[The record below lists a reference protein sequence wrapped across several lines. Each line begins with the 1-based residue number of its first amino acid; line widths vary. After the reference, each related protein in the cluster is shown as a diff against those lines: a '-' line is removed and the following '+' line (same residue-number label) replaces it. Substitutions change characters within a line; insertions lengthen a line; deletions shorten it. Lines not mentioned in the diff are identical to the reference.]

1 MSQPP
6 LRLQGQTGSV
16 PAKTP
21 TRVIPS
27 WPTKEFLAF
36 QPLLLVDW
44 TWYQA
49 SIYIARSGRR
59 LIPLISHFNE
69 ERVVCIRSKSVIGDW
84 ASDVVGWEENEL
96 LDRVCSCCGSVITPP
111 A

>member
-49 SIYIARSGRR
+49 SIYSEEWEETNSTNLSLQRRTCRVYSIKVSHRR
-59 LIPLISHFNE
+59 LGFRRRWLG
-69 ERVVCIRSKSVIGDW
+69 RK
-84 ASDVVGWEENEL
+84 
-96 LDRVCSCCGSVITPP
+96 
-111 A
+111 